1 MKNKIIISSI
11 LTIALCL
18 SMIAGSTFALFTSNS
33 EVNVTISSAKV
44 DIDVKASDLDYKS
57 TLSGTDTLGAA
68 SLNDNVITLTNLV
81 PGDYVTFTLTVTNKS
96 TVAVNYRALIKVVE
110 DKDLLDGLVISYN
123 EAFAS
128 SWDTLDATTSENGT
142 TVKTV
147 TVRIELPET
156 AGDEYQNTSCKLAY
170 IVEAVQGNVSVID
183 DISGLK
189 DAIENGEK
197 TITLKAGE
205 YALPA
210 SLLKADTTLIC
221 SEGTVFTGTSSL
233 NVNGATIVGGTFEN
247 EGGMAVSGTINGTFK
262 NCTFDG
268 NETLRWCYTSAG
280 ETVVFENCTI
290 NTTLRGIHFDEM
302 NGDVI
307 FRNCHIGGFNAFSGT
322 GTITFENC
330 VFTSSNSRY
339 NGLNIYTNTNL
350 INCRFEFLSGKTN
363 FIDME
368 NTGKTLTITNC
379 TATLDGAAVSVS
391 DFVGGSKLSENTVV
405 YN

>member
-11 LTIALCL
+11 LTIAMCFSL
-18 SMIAGSTFALFTSNS
+18 IAGSTFALFTSNS

-44 DIDVKASDLDYKS
+44 DIDVEASGLVYKS
-57 TLSGTDTLGAA
+57 TLGETLLGSAN
-68 SLNDNVITLTNLV
+68 LDGNVITLENLV
-81 PGDYVTFTLTVTNKS
+81 PGDYVTFTLTVTNNS
-96 TVAVNYRALIKVVE
+96 TVAVNYRALINVVE
-110 DKDLLDGLVISYN
+110 NKGLLDGLVISYN

-128 SWDTLDATTSENGT
+128 SWDVLAASTEEDGT

-147 TVRIELPET
+147 TVRIELPED
-156 AGDEYQNTSCKLAY
+156 AGNEYQGKSCKLAY
-170 IVEAVQGNVSVID
+170 VVEAVQGNVSVID

-205 YALPA
+205 YTLPE

-268 NETLRWCYTSAG
+268 NETLRWCYTKAG

-307 FRNCHIGGFNAFSGT
+307 FRNCYINGFNAYSGT

-330 VFTSSNSRY
+330 VFGYSDSNY
-339 NGLNIYTNTNL
+339 NGLNIYSNTNL
-350 INCRFEFLSGKTN
+350 INCRFEYVSGKTN

-368 NTGKTLTITNC
+368 GTGKTLTITNC

>member
-11 LTIALCL
+11 LTIAMCFSL
-18 SMIAGSTFALFTSNS
+18 IAGSTFALFTSNS

-44 DIDVKASDLDYKS
+44 DIDVEASGLVYKS
-57 TLSGTDTLGAA
+57 TLGETLLGSAN
-68 SLNDNVITLTNLV
+68 LDGNVITLENLV
-81 PGDYVTFTLTVTNKS
+81 PGDYVTFTLTVTNNS
-96 TVAVNYRALIKVVE
+96 TVAVNYRALINVVE
-110 DKDLLDGLVISYN
+110 NKGLLDGLVISYN

-128 SWDTLDATTSENGT
+128 SWDVLAASTEEDGT

-147 TVRIELPET
+147 TVRIELPED
-156 AGDEYQNTSCKLAY
+156 AGNEYQGKSCKLAY
-170 IVEAVQGNVSVID
+170 VVEAVQGNVSVID
-183 DISGLK
+183 DISGLE
-189 DAIENGEK
+189 DAIKNGEK

-233 NVNGATIVGGTFEN
+233 NVNGATIVGGTFKN
-247 EGGMAVSGTINGTFK
+247 DGGQAVSGTINGTFK

-268 NETLRWCYTSAG
+268 HETLRWCYTKAG

-307 FRNCHIGGFNAFSGT
+307 FRNCYINGFNAYSGT

-330 VFTSSNSRY
+330 VFGYSNSNY
-339 NGLNIYTNTNL
+339 NGLNIYTSTNL
-350 INCRFEFLSGKTN
+350 INCRFEYVSGKTN

-368 NTGKTLTITNC
+368 GTGKTLTITNC